1 MKKSLLLFLA
11 VTGLFCV
18 HGQKMVHSNRKNIMV
33 LVDGKQ
39 TNWGISPE
47 TNPDRLRVY
56 CSKEKMEVIFQ
67 TDIDTAFF
75 SVSNHDTIKFSII
88 LHSRDTANTEILG
101 IKDLPVNINNDE
113 KTYWLSQIWSETK
126 YNFVNIDRLTF
137 DLDSLYRSYIPL
149 VLKTKNDFEYYQVL
163 QKFMASLHDG
173 HSQVSDNGQFFPYT
187 DYIPVSLEDFNKKVY
202 ITLVRKIP
210 GLDSTWVGAELIEV
224 ESIPTV
230 RYLESKVF
238 PFISASTDRHL
249 LMQGVF
255 KIQSGL
261 KDEPFRG
268 KIQKRDGKIENIELL
283 RNGEATRTEKDQYWG
298 PAYSYPKELVEI
310 KWLGNDI
317 VLLSFNR
324 FYPED
329 IAIKDFEKHV
339 KDLYKAKGL
348 IIDLRQNGGG
358 STEVAWHLQKY
369 LTKKSYFLNYGWET
383 RMNDGVRKAN
393 GNWIEEDKDYF
404 LNKAYRFVK
413 PDTIFIPD
421 TLKRIECP
429 AVILIGRYTFSAAED
444 FLVNIYELPG
454 RPKLIG
460 EETGGSTGS
469 PLVVPDLPGDG
480 YARICTRRICY
491 PVSYKRF
498 VNCGVKPDIEVK
510 QTIEDYLNKKDVV
523 LDAGIREL
531 TRVLTPDK

>member
-1 MKKSLLLFLA
+1 MA
-11 VTGLFCV
+11 VIGFSCV
-18 HGQKMVHSNRKNIMV
+18 LGQKIIHSNKEHIKV
-33 LVDGKQ
+33 LVNGKQ

-56 CSKEKMEVIFQ
+56 CSKEKMEAVFQ
-67 TDIDTAFF
+67 TDTDTAFF

-101 IKDLPVNINNDE
+101 IRDLPVTISDDE
-113 KTYWLSQIWSETK
+113 KMYWLSQVWSETK

-149 VLKTKNDFEYYQVL
+149 VLKTKNDFEYYRIL

-173 HSQVSDNGQFFPYT
+173 HSQVSDNGQFSPYN
-187 DYIPVSLEDFNKKVY
+187 DYIPVSLKDFNKKVY

-210 GLDSTWVGAELIEV
+210 GLDSTWVGAELIEIDG
-224 ESIPTV
+224 IPTLQ
-230 RYLESKVF
+230 YLESKVF
-238 PFISASTDRHL
+238 PYISASTDQHL
-249 LMQGVF
+249 WMQGIF
-255 KIQSGL
+255 KAQSGL
-261 KDEPFRG
+261 KDESFRG
-268 KIQKRDGKIENIELL
+268 KIKKRDGKVEMIEIR
-283 RNGEATRTEKDQYWG
+283 RNGEEIRTTHDQYWG
-298 PAYSYPKELVEI
+298 PEYSYPQDLVEL
-310 KWLGNDI
+310 KWLENDI
-317 VLLSFNR
+317 AFLSFNR
-324 FYPED
+324 FNPED
-329 IAIKDFEKHV
+329 IAIREFEKTV
-339 KDLYKAKGL
+339 KELYKAKGL
-348 IIDLRQNGGG
+348 IIDLRNNGGG

-369 LTKKSYFLNYGWET
+369 LTKKRYFLNYGWET

-404 LNKAYRFVK
+404 LNKAYRFEK

-429 AVILIGRYTFSAAED
+429 VVILIGRFTFSAAED
-444 FLVNIYELPG
+444 FLVNMYELPG

-469 PLVVPDLPGDG
+469 PLFMPGLPGDG

-498 VNCGVKPDIEVK
+498 ANCGVKPDIEVK
-510 QTIEDYLNKKDVV
+510 QTIEDYLNNKDVV
-523 LDAGIREL
+523 LDAGINEL
-531 TRVLTPDK
+531 TRAASPKK